1 MLYLLGLV
9 ILVAGLLLS
18 VILHELGHLSVAKMF
33 KVLVPE
39 CWAGFGPVLWSKQLG
54 DTRYGLKAWPLGGYV
69 RILGMYP
76 PAPAGTRTRT
86 RVGKV
91 TLAEQAREDSA
102 QEMEKAA
109 AAGLR
114 GYALWQVSPWKKA
127 AVIAAG
133 PVVNL
138 ILAFVFTAWVVVGYG
153 SQVTTT
159 TVAEVNADPKVSST
173 AAYEAG
179 IQAGDQILSWDGQRV
194 TSWEQLRSLV
204 ADSDAQLVQVQVE
217 RDGQTLTLEVTAQ
230 NVESSDG
237 SSSLALGV
245 TSQVERVH
253 GTWGEAVIATG
264 QQVSLSLQAIWNL
277 PANLWHTVESLFT
290 GEERS
295 SDSVVSVVG
304 VARVAGE
311 ISSTATESQ
320 DLTWVDRVA
329 MLCSLLAALNVALF
343 VFNLIP
349 LPPLDGG
356 HFVAAVW
363 GGLKNLWAR
372 LLRRPHPHPVDA
384 AKAVPLASVVFV
396 LLIAISLVL
405 VVADLVDPVTLFS

>member
-18 VILHELGHLSVAKMF
+18 VILHELGHLSVAKLF

-39 CWAGFGPVLWSKQLG
+39 CWAGFGAVIWSKQLG
-54 DTRYGLKAWPLGGYV
+54 STRYGLKAWPLGGYV

-86 RVGKV
+86 RAGKV
-91 TLAEQAREDSA
+91 TLAQQAREDSA
-102 QEMEKAA
+102 QEMERAA

-153 SQVTTT
+153 SQVATT
-159 TVAEVNADPKVSST
+159 TVAEVNTDPKVSST

-179 IQAGDQILSWDGQRV
+179 IQAGDQILSWDGQSV

-204 ADSDAQLVQVQVE
+204 AHSNAQPTQVQVE
-217 RDGQTLTLEVTAQ
+217 RDGQTLPLEVTAQ
-230 NVESSDG
+230 NVGGSDRG
-237 SSSLALGV
+237 STLALGV
-245 TSQVERVH
+245 TSQIERVH
-253 GTWGEAVIATG
+253 GSWGEAVSATG
-264 QQVSLSLQAIWNL
+264 KQVALSLQSLWNL
-277 PANLWHTVESLFT
+277 PANLWHTAASLFT

-304 VARVAGE
+304 AARVAGE
-311 ISSTATESQ
+311 ITSTATEGQ
-320 DLTWVDRVA
+320 DLTWVDRAA

-356 HFVAAVW
+356 HFVAAIW
-363 GGLKNLWAR
+363 GELKNLWAS
-372 LLRRPHPHPVDA
+372 LLRRPQPHPVDA
-384 AKAVPLASVVFV
+384 AKAVPLASAVFA
-396 LLIAISLVL
+396 LLIAVSLVL